1 MKNTIKDAI
10 KKSLD
15 KTIENN
21 NISIDIIEINIC
33 KDKKFGDFS
42 SNIAM
47 KLASKFN
54 YKPKEFANFIEAF
67 SWMTKVAIW
76 AEKLNHHPEWSNVY
90 KKVEVFLTT
99 HDCGGISDLD
109 LQMAK
114 KMDLFIG

>member
-1 MKNTIKDAI
+1 MVMKLIDSDKEEAVRELSKKGWKYQSEKDAI
-10 KKSLD
+10 S
-15 KTIENN
+15 KT
-21 NISIDIIEINIC
+21 
-33 KDKKFGDFS
+33 F
-42 SNIAM
+42 
-47 KLASKFN
+47 
-54 YKPKEFANFIEAF
+54 EFANFIEAF

-76 AEKLNHHPEWSNVY
+76 AEKLNHHPEWFNVY

>member
-1 MKNTIKDAI
+1 MVIKLIDSDKEEALRELSKKGWKYQSKRDAI
-10 KKSLD
+10 S
-15 KTIENN
+15 KT
-21 NISIDIIEINIC
+21 
-33 KDKKFGDFS
+33 F
-42 SNIAM
+42 
-47 KLASKFN
+47 
-54 YKPKEFANFIEAF
+54 EFANFIEAF

-114 KMDLFIG
+114 KMDLFME

>member
-1 MKNTIKDAI
+1 MKLIDSDKEEAVRELSKNGWKYQSERDAI
-10 KKSLD
+10 S
-15 KTIENN
+15 KT
-21 NISIDIIEINIC
+21 
-33 KDKKFGDFS
+33 F
-42 SNIAM
+42 
-47 KLASKFN
+47 
-54 YKPKEFANFIEAF
+54 EFANFIEAF

-114 KMDLFIG
+114 KMDLFME